1 MLINIIAID
10 NKNEQYLIYKK
21 AFYYINK
28 LKQSCQGL
36 LNQLAIMFGD
46 GNLES
51 ATKNSTNGSRGINGN
66 NLFNS
71 LRATQQASQF
81 AFDNMVTRTTC

>member
-1 MLINIIAID
+1 MGID
-10 NKNEQYLIYKK
+10 NKNEKYLFYEK
-21 AFYYINK
+21 AFYYINQ

-51 ATKNSTNGSRGINGN
+51 ETKKTLPIEVEELTAIICSTAYRLPIKRINSPLISW
-66 NLFNS
+66 
-71 LRATQQASQF
+71 
-81 AFDNMVTRTTC
+81 